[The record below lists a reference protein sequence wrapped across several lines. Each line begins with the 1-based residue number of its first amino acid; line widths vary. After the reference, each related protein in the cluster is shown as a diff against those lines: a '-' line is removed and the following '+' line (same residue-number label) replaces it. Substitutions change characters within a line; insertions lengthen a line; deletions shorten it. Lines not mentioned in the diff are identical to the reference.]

1 MTNEARHRMR
11 GSHPWGPLTQ
21 LAEMVGTARRR
32 SRDRAALA
40 RMDDRDLHD
49 MQLSRSTVAFE
60 LNKPFWRD

>member
-11 GSHPWGPLTQ
+11 GSHLWGPLAQ
-21 LAEMVGTARRR
+21 LAQMVATARRR

-49 MQLSRSTVAFE
+49 MRLSRSTVAFE

>member
-11 GSHPWGPLTQ
+11 GSHLWGPFAQ
-21 LAEMVGTARRR
+21 LAEIVATARRR

-49 MQLSRSTVAFE
+49 LQLSRSALAFE